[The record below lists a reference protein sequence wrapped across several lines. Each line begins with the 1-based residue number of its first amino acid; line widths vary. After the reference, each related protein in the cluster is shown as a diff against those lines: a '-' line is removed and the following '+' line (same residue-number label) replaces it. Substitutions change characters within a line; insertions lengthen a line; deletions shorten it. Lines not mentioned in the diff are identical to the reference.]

1 MSWCLAY
8 LKSPKSGVGVFDGR
22 FRNDPPCHGHYTW
35 RSWSPILDVR
45 WWPGTLEFPEHTGV
59 PSQDCLIGAER
70 ALPMQIWR
78 VYMFFLGGR
87 KNKRCPKNIIS
98 QSSHRWCSKLNHAF
112 VTSQKNAWFWD
123 FTPTTTIAW
132 LKHTAVLKSGWQLN
146 MPFWVKQVWGFPI
159 KMMVPPNHIKSPI
172 LIGFSIIFTIH
183 FGVPLFLETP
193 V

>member
-1 MSWCLAY
+1 MAGGFTANLQVEPQKWESPERWPVIIVLVGQEPNMTTGKRPSAKAVQELSQELTYMGISKVVDELICLAY

-78 VYMFFLGGR
+78 VYMFFFLGGGE
-87 KNKRCPKNIIS
+87 KTNGAPK
-98 QSSHRWCSKLNHAF
+98 
-112 VTSQKNAWFWD
+112 T
-123 FTPTTTIAW
+123 
-132 LKHTAVLKSGWQLN
+132 
-146 MPFWVKQVWGFPI
+146 
-159 KMMVPPNHIKSPI
+159 
-172 LIGFSIIFTIH
+172 
-183 FGVPLFLETP
+183 
-193 V
+193 